1 MLERSVLVIEDEET
15 LSLALQYNLSQ
26 EGYRVLL
33 AADGQEALEVA
44 RQHRPDL
51 ILLDLMLPKLGGLE
65 VCRILRRE
73 TNAPILILTARA
85 EEVDKVVGLE
95 VGADDYITKPF
106 SMRELMAR
114 VRAMLRR
121 VQMAGSGGGAADGE
135 RILTSGSLSVDLGA
149 HQAILEGRP
158 LDLKPKEFDLLAF
171 LMSGPGRA
179 FTRDQLLD
187 RVWGDDYVGD
197 PRTVDVH
204 IRWLRERIEEAPG
217 KPKRLIT
224 VRGVGYRFEG

>member
-15 LSLALQYNLSQ
+15 LSLAIQYNLAQ
-26 EGYRVLL
+26 EGYRVFL
-33 AADGQEALEVA
+33 AADGQEALEMA
-44 RQHRPDL
+44 REHRPDL

-73 TNAPILILTARA
+73 TAVPILILTARA
-85 EEVDKVVGLE
+85 EEVDKVMGLE

-121 VQMAGSGGGAADGE
+121 AEMADSDAATVGGG
-135 RILTSGSLSVDLGA
+135 RILASGSLRMDLEA
-149 HQAILEGRP
+149 HRALLGGEP
-158 LDLKPKEFDLLAF
+158 LDLKPKEYDLLAF
-171 LMSGPGRA
+171 MMSHPGRA

-187 RVWGDDYVGD
+187 QIWGDDFVGD

-217 KPKRLIT
+217 SPRRIIT